1 MFNNVVSRRRSALAF
16 AQHPLRYPGGAQQPF
31 SKKISTLQLNQF
43 NFNRVPCQVLGG
55 TRSKMSRVSK
65 EKLLFFLRHVDF
77 HSGQCEFSL
86 ESQHLFDPISSTTT
100 SSGPVFIF
108 YYRSV
113 VPALGAVVCG
123 PCAALAPG
131 PAEKPTYSW
140 LFRCGGIYFL
150 IPAGGASPRS
160 RAVWALRRS
169 GAQAC

>member
-1 MFNNVVSRRRSALAF
+1 MLSHSTRLDIQAARSSRFLIKN
-16 AQHPLRYPGGAQQPF
+16 G
-31 SKKISTLQLNQF
+31 TLELNQF
-43 NFNRVPCQVLGG
+43 NFSCVPCQVLGG
-55 TRSKMSRVSK
+55 TRPKMSRVSK

-113 VPALGAVVCG
+113 LPALGAVVCG

-131 PAEKPTYSW
+131 PAEKLTYSW
-140 LFRCGGIYFL
+140 LFRCGGSFFL
-150 IPAGGASPRS
+150 LPAGGASPGS

-169 GAQAC
+169 GARAC